1 MMFGRPPS
9 RWDER
14 DCLSPLRCLAISILL
29 CLAMLALAAPSGVSA
44 QNWPNRPVTMVI
56 PYAPGGSTDLI
67 ARLVAPR
74 LAAELGQPVLLENMA
89 GVGGIAGVS
98 RVAKAAANG
107 YQVVLGNVGT
117 HAQNQFL
124 FAYPPYDA
132 SVEFVPAAL
141 LVDQAML
148 LAARAGLPIE
158 GLGDFISHLR
168 ANASRIQYASA
179 GFGSPTHLACALL
192 NSTLGVDVRHVPY
205 RGGSLATSE
214 LLAGKVDYFCSN
226 VAAIKPYVEA
236 GQVKAPAVL
245 SRARIASLPGVA
257 TAQEQGVRDFEAS
270 NWMALFLP
278 AATPEPIVARL
289 NAAATTALADQTLQT
304 TLRALGAEPVAI
316 ERNTPERLAA
326 FLAAEREKWGAIIRK
341 ANIRLE

>member
-1 MMFGRPPS
+1 MVHLPGTFR
-9 RWDER
+9 RI
-14 DCLSPLRCLAISILL
+14 A
-29 CLAMLALAAPSGVSA
+29 ALALVNAVIMAVAASA
-44 QNWPNRPVTMVI
+44 VAQSWPNRPLTMII

-74 LAAELGQPVLLENMA
+74 LAAELGQPVVLENMA

-107 YQVVLGNVGT
+107 YQFVLGNVGT

-148 LAARAGLPIE
+148 LAARADLPSDGLN
-158 GLGDFISHLR
+158 DFIAHLR
-168 ANASRIQYASA
+168 ANASRMQYASA

-192 NSTLGVDVRHVPY
+192 NSALGVDVRHMPY
-205 RGGSLATSE
+205 RGGSLATRE

-226 VAAIKPYVEA
+226 VAAIKPYIEA
-236 GQVKAPAVL
+236 GKLKVPAVL
-245 SRARIASLPGVA
+245 SRVRLASLPGVA
-257 TAQEQGVRDFEAS
+257 TVQEQGVKDFEAS

-289 NAAATTALADQTLQT
+289 NAAAVAALADQELQT
-304 TLRALGAEPVAI
+304 KLRELGAEPAAV
-316 ERNTPERLAA
+316 ERNTPERLAL

>member
-1 MMFGRPPS
+1 MAHLPRPF
-9 RWDER
+9 
-14 DCLSPLRCLAISILL
+14 LLRCIA
-29 CLAMLALAAPSGVSA
+29 ALALLTSVTVAVAASVAA
-44 QNWPNRPVTMVI
+44 QSWPNRPLTMII

-74 LAAELGQPVLLENMA
+74 LAAELGQPVVLENMA

-107 YQVVLGNVGT
+107 YQFVLGNVGT

-148 LAARAGLPIE
+148 LAARAELPADGLNE
-158 GLGDFISHLR
+158 FIAHLR
-168 ANASRIQYASA
+168 ANASRMQYASA

-192 NSTLGVDVRHVPY
+192 NSALGVDVRHMPY
-205 RGGSLATSE
+205 RGGSLATRE

-226 VAAIKPYVEA
+226 VAAIKPYIGA
-236 GQVKAPAVL
+236 GQLKAPAVL
-245 SRARIASLPGVA
+245 SRVRLASLPGVA
-257 TAQEQGVRDFEAS
+257 TAQEQGVKDFEAS

-289 NAAATTALADQTLQT
+289 NAAAVAALADQALQT
-304 TLRALGAEPVAI
+304 KLRALGAEPAAI
-316 ERNTPERLAA
+316 DRNTPERLAA

>member
-1 MMFGRPPS
+1 MVYLPRAF
-9 RWDER
+9 
-14 DCLSPLRCLAISILL
+14 LLRRIA
-29 CLAMLALAAPSGVSA
+29 AHALIACVVMAVAATAVA
-44 QNWPNRPVTMVI
+44 QSWPNRPLTMII

-74 LAAELGQPVLLENMA
+74 LAAELGQPVVLENMA

-107 YQVVLGNVGT
+107 YQFVLSNVGT

-132 SVEFVPAAL
+132 SVEFAPAAL

-148 LAARAGLPIE
+148 LAVRAGLPTD
-158 GLGDFISHLR
+158 GLNDFIAHLR
-168 ANASRIQYASA
+168 ANASRMQYASA

-192 NSTLGVDVRHVPY
+192 NSALGVDVRHMPY
-205 RGGSLATSE
+205 RGGSPATRE

-226 VAAIKPYVEA
+226 VAAIKPYIEA
-236 GQVKAPAVL
+236 GQLKAPAVL
-245 SRARIASLPGVA
+245 SRVRLASFPGVA
-257 TAQEQGVRDFEAS
+257 TAQEQGVKDFEAS

-289 NAAATTALADQTLQT
+289 NAAAVAALADQALQT
-304 TLRALGAEPVAI
+304 KLRALGAEPAAV
-316 ERNTPERLAA
+316 ERNTPERLAV
-326 FLAAEREKWGAIIRK
+326 FLAAEREKWGTIIRK